1 MAVSSRLSMRH
12 LRSSQASDSMT
23 STSSILDQ
31 SRGTSSRAIRHSEAV
46 TAYNVAPKQRLNLVD
61 VALGPKRDTGTSRN
75 SYRFIENSKD
85 RKRRLWKEKQKKR
98 AEQSKEPTIHFS
110 GWMYLPDLI
119 LEHIFKFLSYKAR
132 LNASM
137 TCCMW
142 QRVFW
147 NTSIW
152 SHLVVRG
159 TTLCEY
165 RYVIARKDYEATV
178 DTMRV
183 SAALNSIGM
192 KLKCLSFM
200 PHENLHNIVT
210 FQEVVCR
217 WCNVNRKKLPN
228 IKCFVYVFPCDFAK
242 KRNEVEI
249 YGTGGMILQNMKD
262 LLTCLPGLERLE
274 LVDLQLDGL
283 DGEHA
288 LDEVSEVCCFSLKTL
303 KIVNITRIPFSM
315 LAVSSF
321 VNLRCLIISPHNLGD
336 DLVECISC
344 MPKLRNVHIVSNAYS
359 ESVPTPVDYR
369 IWKQCRKSH
378 PRLRVH
384 LVTEGKHKKELTYQT
399 KAPVKSLVYDTPY
412 TRANQF
418 AINLAVELY
427 KTDLEVYCHQGLP
440 RFTRSRSFHDRA
452 DSAYL
457 YLVRQCPYLHTL
469 MIRERISTS
478 TVLLLAYTGKNL
490 RYFHLRRNAIILKCD
505 WPKSPDWSDE
515 FYAWL
520 KRSSRS
526 YADMEKE
533 VSQILGFRWYA
544 LNDKQ
549 FKLTH
554 VNLNFQYYYEGFEEA
569 Y

>member
-1 MAVSSRLSMRH
+1 MRQ
-12 LRSSQASDSMT
+12 LRSSLASDSFNA
-23 STSSILDQ
+23 STNNVDQ
-31 SRGTSSRAIRHSEAV
+31 GRGISSRAVRHAESI
-46 TAYNVAPKQRLNLVD
+46 TAYNTAPRQRLNLADIKV
-61 VALGPKRDTGTSRN
+61 GSKKDTSVYKKEYAYG
-75 SYRFIENSKD
+75 YKENSKQ
-85 RKRRLWKEKQKKR
+85 RKRRLWKEKQGKIASQPQETKKCF
-98 AEQSKEPTIHFS
+98 T

-119 LEHIFKFLSYKAR
+119 LEHIFKFLTYRGR
-132 LNASM
+132 LNASL
-137 TCCMW
+137 TCTRW
-142 QRVFW
+142 NTVFW

-152 SHLVVRG
+152 SHLVINGV
-159 TTLCEY
+159 TMCEY
-165 RYVIARKDYEATV
+165 RYSMNIRDYEAIV

-183 SAALNSIGM
+183 SAALNAIGE
-192 KLKCLSFM
+192 KLKCLSFL

-210 FQEVVCR
+210 FQEVIFR
-217 WCNVNRKKLPN
+217 WCHINQKKLPN
-228 IKCFVYVFPCDFAK
+228 IKCFEYVFPCDFAK
-242 KRNEVEI
+242 KNNEVEI
-249 YGTGGMILQNMKD
+249 FGTGGMILQNMKN
-262 LLTCLPGLERLE
+262 LLLCLQGLERLE

-283 DGEHA
+283 DGEHV
-288 LDEVSEVCCFSLKTL
+288 LDEVRDVCFKSLKTL
-303 KIVNITRIPFSM
+303 KIVNITRMPFSM
-315 LAVSSF
+315 LTVSSF
-321 VNLRCLIISPHNLGD
+321 INLRCLIISPHNLGD
-336 DLVECISC
+336 DLVESISG
-344 MPKLRNVHIVSNAYS
+344 MPKLRNVQIVSNAYS
-359 ESVPTPVDYR
+359 ECIPTPVDYR
-369 IWKQCRKSH
+369 IWKQCRKTH

-384 LVTEGKHKKELTYQT
+384 LVTEGRHKKELTFQT

-418 AINLAVELY
+418 SINIAVELY
-427 KTDLEVYCHQGLP
+427 KTDLEVYCHRGLP

-469 MIRERISTS
+469 MIRERISSS

-490 RYFHLRRNAIILKCD
+490 RYLHLRRNAIILRCD
-505 WPKSPDWSDE
+505 WPKSPDWSHE

-526 YADMEKE
+526 YADLERE

-569 Y
+569 D